1 MTKLSPSS
9 TRDFLF
15 DDRVPILI
23 EENGRK
29 GLKMSDGKIVIPPI
43 YDTIEQMRSFTT
55 SSYLYKVVKDGK
67 YGMIDVEHDKV
78 VTRLD
83 VEYSSFQCLPN
94 DDLLLCKNGKYGVW
108 DWHIYIPCEYD
119 EITFIEYEKKQKI
132 GELEW
137 DYQDNYLLLRRGNK
151 YGLWS
156 NETKLLPTI
165 YDEIAPPIDDWG
177 IRVKKD
183 GEWGYLNKNND
194 FTTDISEVPLKWEN
208 LDDVGSG
215 ISF

>member
-1 MTKLSPSS
+1 MTRLSPSS

-29 GLKMSDGKIVIPPI
+29 GLKMSDGEIVISPI
-43 YDTIEQMRSFTT
+43 YDTIEQLRPFTT

-67 YGMIDVEHDKV
+67 CGMIDVKHDKV

-83 VEYSSFQCLPN
+83 IEYSSFQWLPN

-108 DWHIYIPCEYD
+108 DWHIYVPCEYD
-119 EITFIEYEKKQKI
+119 EIIFVEYEKKQMLE
-132 GELEW
+132 ELEW
-137 DYQDNYLLLRRGNK
+137 NYHDNYLLLRKGNK

-156 NETKLLPTI
+156 IDTRLLPAI

-177 IRVKKD
+177 IRVNMD
-183 GEWGYLNKNND
+183 GKWGYLDKNHN
-194 FTTDISEVPLKWEN
+194 FTTDISEVPLKWDN
-208 LDDVGSG
+208 LDDVSG
-215 ISF
+215 GICF

>member
-29 GLKMSDGKIVIPPI
+29 GLKMSDGEIVIPPI
-43 YDTIEQMRSFTT
+43 YDTIEQLRSFTT

-108 DWHIYIPCEYD
+108 DWHIYVPCEYD
-119 EITFIEYEKKQKI
+119 EITFVEYEKKQNI

-137 DYQDNYLLLRRGNK
+137 DYHDNYLLLRKGDK

-156 NETKLLPTI
+156 IDTKLLPPI

-183 GEWGYLNKNND
+183 GEWGYLYKNNN

-208 LDDVGSG
+208 LNDVGGG

>member
-1 MTKLSPSS
+1 
-9 TRDFLF
+9 
-15 DDRVPILI
+15 
-23 EENGRK
+23 
-29 GLKMSDGKIVIPPI
+29 
-43 YDTIEQMRSFTT
+43 
-55 SSYLYKVVKDGK
+55 
-67 YGMIDVEHDKV
+67 
-78 VTRLD
+78 
-83 VEYSSFQCLPN
+83 
-94 DDLLLCKNGKYGVW
+94 LCKNGKYGVW

-119 EITFIEYEKKQKI
+119 EITFVEYEKKQKI